1 VRSATEFPGTRPKH
15 VCKGSRSSPADDL
28 RLRRRKR
35 ERACQIGCADSV
47 VRWVPRFLPRE
58 TTRGSLARSLAHEW
72 GKNDDSRASAYL
84 FPVRRVGTAEATA
97 DAGAWCGGF
106 VGRDMS
112 AFRKPSEREECW
124 HPEHRSEAPF
134 RPEALVDSRGGRR
147 AILLNKATP
156 ATPPPRRCLLAR
168 GGCGTPI
175 RVIHQRRR
183 FRELSTRF
191 IVFVSRTELSKMRL
205 NERVGARRTLSRAD
219 AGRTAHSRAARRR
232 RGRAVS
238 LDILVR
244 APPIPV

>member
-1 VRSATEFPGTRPKH
+1 VSDRVRRFGGALGATIPSARDDARKPRAKPR
-15 VCKGSRSSPADDL
+15 SRVGQERRFEGERVLVSGEARGHRRGHRRRGRL
-28 RLRRRKR
+28 VRRLRREGHVRVQ
-35 ERACQIGCADSV
+35 ENRAN
-47 VRWVPRFLPRE
+47 
-58 TTRGSLARSLAHEW
+58 
-72 GKNDDSRASAYL
+72 GKNA
-84 FPVRRVGTAEATA
+84 GTPNTEARHP
-97 DAGAWCGGF
+97 F
-106 VGRDMS
+106 VQKLS
-112 AFRKPSEREECW
+112 
-124 HPEHRSEAPF
+124 
-134 RPEALVDSRGGRR
+134 VDSRGGRR

-191 IVFVSRTELSKMRL
+191 IVFVSTRTELSKMRL